1 MFKVSRCALALLGPF
16 TLIAG
21 FAVMN
26 DSIPASAGAGVS
38 ASPQKKGKGKENES
52 KNESKKEKKSK
63 GESAAP
69 TKAGVPALWEDRGDV
84 SRLNLVLGIGS
95 EAGKP
100 KPPFKFDKEDV
111 TGTNPKIKIID
122 ANGVKW
128 NIKFDEEVHGEVA
141 ASRIV
146 WACGFMVEESYFVP
160 SGKVEGV
167 TGLGRARKFIAA
179 DGSFKDGMFEK
190 RPDDVA
196 RRRINW
202 TWNANPFVGSK
213 ELSGQQV
220 LATMLNNWDM
230 KPTNNNVLGVYDKDG
245 KVVDYYVVA
254 DWGGSFG
261 KMSAIF
267 TFSKWN
273 LDDYNRQGF
282 IDGVSGGRL
291 KLHYRGRSQS
301 LFKSVPVEHARWFAG
316 IIGQI
321 RDDQLREAFRAAE
334 GAPAEIEGFTK
345 RLRQK
350 INELKVA
357 VGQ

>member
-1 MFKVSRCALALLGPF
+1 MRCPPLVMTLGLALAAIP
-16 TLIAG
+16 LIAN
-21 FAVMN
+21 ANLTIHSSLYANVRLTQK
-26 DSIPASAGAGVS
+26 DK
-38 ASPQKKGKGKENES
+38 KKGKS
-52 KNESKKEKKSK
+52 KSH
-63 GESAAP
+63 AP
-69 TKAGVPALWEDRGDV
+69 EEAGRPVLWEDRGDL
-84 SRLNLVLGIGS
+84 SRLNLFLGVGS
-95 EAGKP
+95 EEGRP
-100 KPPFKFDKEDV
+100 KPPFQFDKEDV
-111 TGTNPKIKIID
+111 TGTNPKIKVID

-146 WACGFMVEESYFVP
+146 WACGYMVEESYYIK
-160 SGKVEGV
+160 SGRVEGV
-167 TGLGRARKFIAA
+167 TKLNRARKFIAP

-202 TWNANPFVGSK
+202 TWDANPFVGAK
-213 ELSGQQV
+213 ELSGLQV

-230 KPTNNNVLGVYDKDG
+230 KPTNNNVLGMSDKDG
-245 KVVDYYVVA
+245 NVIDYYVVA

-273 LDDYNRQGF
+273 LDDYNKQGF

-291 KLHYRGRSQS
+291 KLHYRGRSQG
-301 LFKSVPVEHARWFAG
+301 LFKSVPVEHAKWFAG
-316 IIGQI
+316 IIDQFT
-321 RDDQLREAFRAAE
+321 DDQFRDAFRAGE
-334 GAPAEIEGFTK
+334 GTPEEVEGFTR

-350 INELKVA
+350 INELKTA
-357 VGQ
+357 VGM

>member
-1 MFKVSRCALALLGPF
+1 MSHPPLIMTLGFALAAILPF
-16 TLIAG
+16 ANASVATLRSLHADRG
-21 FAVMN
+21 LE
-26 DSIPASAGAGVS
+26 
-38 ASPQKKGKGKENES
+38 QKDKQKDK
-52 KNESKKEKKSK
+52 KKSK
-63 GESAAP
+63 SNAP
-69 TKAGVPALWEDRGDV
+69 EEVGRPVLWEDRGDL
-84 SRLNLVLGIGS
+84 SRLNLFLGVGS
-95 EAGKP
+95 KEGQP
-100 KPPFKFDKEDV
+100 KPPFKFDKEDLS
-111 TGTNPKIKIID
+111 GTNPKIKVVD
-122 ANGVKW
+122 DNSVKW

-146 WACGFMVEESYFVP
+146 WACGYMVEESYFVR
-160 SGKVEGV
+160 SGRVEGV
-167 TGLGRARKFIAA
+167 TRLDRARKFIAS

-190 RPDDVA
+190 RPDDIA
-196 RRRINW
+196 RRRVNW

-213 ELSGQQV
+213 ELSGLQV

-230 KPTNNNVLGVYDKDG
+230 KPTNNNVLGMYDKDG

-273 LDDYNRQGF
+273 LDDYNKQGF
-282 IDGVSGGRL
+282 IDGVSVGRL

-301 LFKSVPVEHARWFAG
+301 LFKSVPIEHARWFAG
-316 IIGQI
+316 IVGQLT
-321 RDDQLREAFRAAE
+321 DDQLRDAFRAAE
-334 GAPAEIEGFTK
+334 GTPAEIEGFTR

-357 VGQ
+357 AGS

>member
-1 MFKVSRCALALLGPF
+1 MSPLPLVMTLGL
-16 TLIAG
+16 TVAAILLIAK
-21 FAVMN
+21 ANVTTLTA
-26 DSIPASAGAGVS
+26 PS
-38 ASPQKKGKGKENES
+38 ASTWSAQKE
-52 KNESKKEKKSK
+52 
-63 GESAAP
+63 
-69 TKAGVPALWEDRGDV
+69 
-84 SRLNLVLGIGS
+84 
-95 EAGKP
+95 
-100 KPPFKFDKEDV
+100 
-111 TGTNPKIKIID
+111 
-122 ANGVKW
+122 KW

-146 WACGFMVEESYFVP
+146 WARGYMVEESYFVR

-167 TGLGRARKFIAA
+167 TRLDRARKFVAA

-190 RPDDVA
+190 RPDDAA

-202 TWNANPFVGSK
+202 NWSANPFAGSK
-213 ELSGQQV
+213 ELSGLQA

-230 KPTNNNVLGVYDKDG
+230 KPANNNVLGMYDKDG

-273 LDDYNRQGF
+273 LDDYNKQGF

-316 IIGQI
+316 IVGQLT
-321 RDDQLREAFRAAE
+321 DNQLRDAFRAAE
-334 GAPAEIEGFTK
+334 GTPAEIEGALIIASA
-345 RLRQK
+345 RSAEPL
-350 INELKVA
+350 ECGCLEPLW
-357 VGQ
+357 

>member
-1 MFKVSRCALALLGPF
+1 MTRSPLVMKRGLALSAIL
-16 TLIAG
+16 LIA
-21 FAVMN
+21 N
-26 DSIPASAGAGVS
+26 ASEATLPSLHADFRHT
-38 ASPQKKGKGKENES
+38 QKA
-52 KNESKKEKKSK
+52 KNSQKDKKKSK
-63 GESAAP
+63 RNAP
-69 TKAGVPALWEDRGDV
+69 EEAGRPVLWEDRGDL
-84 SRLNLVLGIGS
+84 SRLNLFLGLGS
-95 EAGKP
+95 EEGQP
-100 KPPFKFDKEDV
+100 KPPFRFDKEDLS
-111 TGTNPKIKIID
+111 GSNPKIKVID

-146 WACGFMVEESYFVP
+146 WACGYMVEESYYVR
-160 SGKVEGV
+160 SGKVQGV

-213 ELSGQQV
+213 ELSGLQV

-245 KVVDYYVVA
+245 KVRDYYVVA

-273 LDDYNRQGF
+273 LDDYNKQGF

-316 IIGQI
+316 IVGQL
-321 RDDQLREAFRAAE
+321 RDDQLREAFRAA
-334 GAPAEIEGFTK
+334 GGSQAEIEGFTN
-345 RLRQK
+345 RLR
-350 INELKVA
+350 
-357 VGQ
+357 

>member
-1 MFKVSRCALALLGPF
+1 MSRPQLLMAQGIAVAAILLYANANLTMLPF
-16 TLIAG
+16 VHADRR
-21 FAVMN
+21 VE
-26 DSIPASAGAGVS
+26 
-38 ASPQKKGKGKENES
+38 QKDK
-52 KNESKKEKKSK
+52 KKSK
-63 GESAAP
+63 SDAP
-69 TKAGVPALWEDRGDV
+69 AEAGRPVLWEDRGDP
-84 SRLNLVLGIGS
+84 SRLDLLLGVGS
-95 EAGKP
+95 KEGQP
-100 KPPFKFDKEDV
+100 KPPYRFDKEDLS
-111 TGTNPKIKIID
+111 GTNPKIKVID

-146 WACGFMVEESYFVP
+146 WACGYMVEESYFVR

-167 TGLGRARKFIAA
+167 TKLDRARKFIAA

-190 RPDDVA
+190 RPDDIA
-196 RRRINW
+196 RRRVNW
-202 TWNANPFVGSK
+202 TWNANPFNGTK
-213 ELSGQQV
+213 ELSGLQV

-230 KPTNNNVLGVYDKDG
+230 KPTNNNILGMYDRDG
-245 KVVDYYVVA
+245 KVLDYYIVA

-282 IDGVSGGRL
+282 IDGVSAGRL

-316 IIGQI
+316 IISQFSDNQF
-321 RDDQLREAFRAAE
+321 RDAFRAAE
-334 GAPAEIEGFTK
+334 GSATEVEGFTK

-350 INELKVA
+350 INELKMA
-357 VGQ
+357 VGE